1 MSTGSD
7 ALAVACTDVDVHQYQ
22 VYGGMLESELEFPEL
37 PLAVDNTAGAAVW
50 LLQVRRHSAPDLDGA
65 VRAGE
70 RTAGAEAYVLW
81 RSARGFRLEY
91 SHAGVFDVD
100 VARCE
105 ITWYPGA
112 EENPELARAI
122 VIGPVAALLLE
133 SDGDLCLHGSAV
145 VTGEGA
151 IAFVG
156 PKHHGKSTLALA
168 LTAAGCRLMSDDLVA
183 ITHDRPPL
191 MRPAVPTVRLWGDA
205 AAELKPELMCDTTI
219 PGIKQT
225 LGRFH
230 RDRIATGMAPLAAIY
245 VLVPAPPADARVRR
259 VRLSGAEAAIA
270 LAQQKKLAD
279 ALIGYGDAAS
289 RLPRAAALAA
299 TVPVYE
305 LHVPRDF
312 AALPGVVE
320 RITGWHGG
328 AASNPVPDTRVVGVE
343 QG

>member
-1 MSTGSD
+1 MHRY
-7 ALAVACTDVDVHQYQ
+7 A
-22 VYGGMLESELEFPEL
+22 VYGGILESELLFPEL
-37 PLAVDNTAGAAVW
+37 PAHGPAAGGSHVWRLDMHGTAPPAI
-50 LLQVRRHSAPDLDGA
+50 DA

-70 RTAGAEAYVLW
+70 RMAGLEAYVLW
-81 RSARGFRLEY
+81 RTAHGFRLDY

-100 VARCE
+100 VEHGSIAWHPC
-105 ITWYPGA
+105 GA
-112 EENPELARAI
+112 ENLELARAI

-133 SDGDLCLHGSAV
+133 AKGDLCLHGSAV
-145 VTGEGA
+145 LTAAGA

-183 ITHDRPPL
+183 VTRDREPL

-205 AAELKPELMCDTTI
+205 ADELHPELVCDARI

-230 RDRIATGMAPLAAIY
+230 ADRVATDAAPLRAIY
-245 VLVPAPPADARVRR
+245 VLVPAAPSDVRVRR

-279 ALIGYGDAAS
+279 SLIGYDDAAS
-289 RLPRAAALAA
+289 RLPRAASLAA
-299 TVPVYE
+299 AVPVYE

-312 AALPGVVE
+312 TALHVVTERIMAWHDAALPAPAGTDVLM
-320 RITGWHGG
+320 
-328 AASNPVPDTRVVGVE
+328 VE